1 MSTVQIIRSKL
12 QRPRVAGD
20 FVNSSDLLALLE
32 GGRSLPLT
40 LLSAPAGY
48 GKTSLVARWLD
59 GRDGLSAWLSLD
71 RDDSDPAVFVSY
83 FVAAVRTAIA
93 DACVDTLACLN
104 AGTPSSAALLASLS
118 NDLDALSAPLVV
130 VLDDYHRIDSPQT
143 HALLD
148 CLLAHP
154 VKGLHLVVCARQD
167 PPLSLSL
174 IHI

>member
-1 MSTVQIIRSKL
+1 
-12 QRPRVAGD
+12 
-20 FVNSSDLLALLE
+20 
-32 GGRSLPLT
+32 
-40 LLSAPAGY
+40 
-48 GKTSLVARWLD
+48 
-59 GRDGLSAWLSLD
+59 
-71 RDDSDPAVFVSY
+71 
-83 FVAAVRTAIA
+83 VRTAIA

-148 CLLAHP
+148 RLLAHP

-167 PPLSLSL
+167 PPLSLGVLRVREAMLEIRMRELQFSERVTAIL
-174 IHI
+174 IDTLASNVRAIAFYARLGFVPVERRWFGADDCLVMRLAR